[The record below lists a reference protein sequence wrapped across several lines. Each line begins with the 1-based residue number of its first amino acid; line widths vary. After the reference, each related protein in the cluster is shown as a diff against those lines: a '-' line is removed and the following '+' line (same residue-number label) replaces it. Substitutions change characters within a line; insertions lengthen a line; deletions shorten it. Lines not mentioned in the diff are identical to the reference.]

1 MFIYILKMAQTRS
14 QLIDTILDAKKQFP
28 DELGHISGLPTMRKK
43 DLQSIVKMIGKFN
56 GGEVR
61 SEANVVYD
69 DTPEVNE
76 ELDGVV
82 KELDIPDEEEEG
94 SDDGDIVFVDNDDEE
109 EEENPEDYIKSLERI
124 VSQGGS
130 LVKKTKAK
138 VKERKTT
145 PKSEPEKEKVKPPP
159 VIKENKS
166 EGEGELTTAEFRRQQ
181 REVEKEAKLL
191 LTEFKEAVN
200 NILKTPKTLINK
212 YGSLTEIESI
222 DLTDDYNDIREEL
235 EDRLELLFTE
245 VEPCDTFYKYMN
257 NLVKRQMNRVE
268 RVLN

>member
-1 MFIYILKMAQTRS
+1 MYILKMAQTRS
-14 QLIDTILDAKKQFP
+14 QLIDTILDAKKKFP
-28 DELGHISGLPTMRKK
+28 DELGHISGLPTMRRK
-43 DLQSIVKMIGKFN
+43 DLQSIVKMIGKFS
-56 GGEVR
+56 GGEEAR
-61 SEANVVYD
+61 GEANLVYD
-69 DTPEVNE
+69 DTPEVNDD
-76 ELDGVV
+76 LDGVV
-82 KELDIPDEEEEG
+82 KELDIPDEDEGSEEEKA
-94 SDDGDIVFVDNDDEE
+94 DIVFVDEE
-109 EEENPEDYIKSLERI
+109 EEENPENYIKSLERI

-130 LVKKTKAK
+130 LVKKAKAK
-138 VKERKTT
+138 SNGRKTT
-145 PKSEPEKEKVKPPP
+145 PKSEPEKVKPPPP

-191 LTEFKEAVN
+191 LTEFKEAISS
-200 NILKTPKTLINK
+200 ILKTPKTLINK

-245 VEPCDTFYKYMN
+245 VEPCDTFYKFMN
-257 NLVKRQMNRVE
+257 NLVKRQMNRIE

>member
-1 MFIYILKMAQTRS
+1 MAQTRS

-56 GGEVR
+56 GGCEVR
-61 SEANVVYD
+61 GQGNVVYD
-69 DTPEVNE
+69 DTPEVNDD
-76 ELDGVV
+76 LDGVV
-82 KELDIPDEEEEG
+82 KELDIPDEEEG
-94 SDDGDIVFVDNDDEE
+94 SEETDDIVFVDNDDDEE

-130 LVKKTKAK
+130 LVKKKAKAK

-145 PKSEPEKEKVKPPP
+145 PKSEPEKEKVKPAP

-166 EGEGELTTAEFRRQQ
+166 EGDGELTTAEFRRQQ

-200 NILKTPKTLINK
+200 SILKNPKTLINK

-222 DLTDDYNDIREEL
+222 DLTEMYNDLREEL
-235 EDRLELLFTE
+235 EDRLELLFMET
-245 VEPCDTFYKYMN
+245 EPCDTFYKYMN

-268 RVLN
+268 RILN

>member
-1 MFIYILKMAQTRS
+1 MAQTRS
-14 QLIDTILDAKKQFP
+14 QLIDTILDAKKKFP

-43 DLQSIVKMIGKFN
+43 DLQSIVKMIGKFS
-56 GGEVR
+56 GGEEVR
-61 SEANVVYD
+61 GEANLVYD
-69 DTPEVNE
+69 DTPEVNDD
-76 ELDGVV
+76 LDGVV
-82 KELDIPDEEEEG
+82 KELDIPDEDEGSEEEKA
-94 SDDGDIVFVDNDDEE
+94 DIVFVDDE

-130 LVKKTKAK
+130 LVKKAKAK
-138 VKERKTT
+138 ANERKTT
-145 PKSEPEKEKVKPPP
+145 PKSEPEREKIKPAP

-191 LTEFKEAVN
+191 LSEFKEAVSS
-200 NILKTPKTLINK
+200 ILKTPKTLINK

-222 DLTDDYNDIREEL
+222 DLTEMYNDLREEL
-235 EDRLELLFTE
+235 EDKLELLFVE

-257 NLVKRQMNRVE
+257 NLVRRQMNRVE